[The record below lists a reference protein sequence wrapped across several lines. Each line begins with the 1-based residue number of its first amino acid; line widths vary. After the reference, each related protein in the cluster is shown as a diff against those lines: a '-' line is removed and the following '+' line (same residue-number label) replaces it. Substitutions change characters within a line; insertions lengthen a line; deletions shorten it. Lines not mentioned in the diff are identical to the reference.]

1 MYTIGNMILCTVI
14 RLGATLSLSIG
25 ITVYSK
31 LLITVTGM
39 DWTLGRVV
47 IDIGVFIGDSS
58 IYFALRGAKRVIAVE
73 PHSEAY
79 KKTVENIS

>member
-39 DWTLGRVV
+39 DWTLKVELLLTL
-47 IDIGVFIGDSS
+47 VFLLAIHL
-58 IYFALRGAKRVIAVE
+58 FTL
-73 PHSEAY
+73 H
-79 KKTVENIS
+79 